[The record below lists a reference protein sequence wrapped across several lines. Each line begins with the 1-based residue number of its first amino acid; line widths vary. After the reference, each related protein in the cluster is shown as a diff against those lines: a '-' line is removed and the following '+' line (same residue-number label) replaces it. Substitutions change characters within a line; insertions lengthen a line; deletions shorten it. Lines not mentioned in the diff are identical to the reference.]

1 MKKLQLFVSIFLVVL
16 LLNSCKYPDTP
27 KSFEF
32 KEKFNI
38 EFAPYLSKTKDIHP
52 NAIFQ
57 AQNKYRDV
65 YYILVPQAYKPDSLW
80 FETLYDSLSNDL
92 KKGVKESYVLKDT
105 FFVNDKNYIVHE
117 LSMNGKVKEK
127 SFFFLFQLI
136 QKDTTIYQSAGW
148 CFKNKK
154 DLWEKDLRAINNS
167 LTILQ

>member
-1 MKKLQLFVSIFLVVL
+1 MRTLQFFVSFLVVAL

-32 KEKFNI
+32 KEKFKI
-38 EFAPYLSKTKDIHP
+38 DYAPYLSKTKDVHP

-80 FETLYDSLSNDL
+80 FDTLYDSLTNDL
-92 KKGVKESYVLKDT
+92 KNGVKESYVLKDT
-105 FFVNDKNYIVHE
+105 SYQNSKNYKVHE
-117 LSMNGKVKEK
+117 MELSGKVKEK
-127 SFFFLFQLI
+127 SFYFLFQLI
-136 QKDTTIYQSAGW
+136 QKDTTVYQSSGW

-154 DLWEKDLRAINNS
+154 DLWEKDLRAINES